1 MHNNEKWPNSLEN
14 SCAMKTARFWK
25 YVWPFFSIMHESG
38 KNRKICKH
46 ITTRFQ
52 IIIKDVVNVVLINSS
67 SGPSDEDYFH

>member
-1 MHNNEKWPNSLEN
+1 
-14 SCAMKTARFWK
+14 
-25 YVWPFFSIMHESG
+25 MHESG
-38 KNRKICKH
+38 KNRKISKY